1 MQTGRL
7 KHAGSEDGSPT
18 YHVEWACLN
27 TLDFGVPHHRRRI
40 YIVGLR
46 KDCMTKPFTWPP
58 TSKRPIAAS
67 ILDPVC
73 ADVEKDTLGTQLAKA
88 RRRVLRKAFRLI
100 RMKGGSPSKEDWF
113 VDVMSS
119 PKFANGGR
127 KDALPCLTRARGGT
141 HGFWITSRGRFTT
154 TRELIRFQGFK
165 PAALRRLGSKVS
177 DNKLGMALGNAWSL
191 NVASRVLYRAT
202 LACEMGLATTVDPDF
217 WLRRQN

>member
-1 MQTGRL
+1 MSILHACRL
-7 KHAGSEDGSPT
+7 EHAGSEDGTPT

-46 KDCMTKPFTWPP
+46 KDCMTEPFTWPP
-58 TSKRPIAAS
+58 AHSRPLAAS
-67 ILDPVC
+67 IVERVS
-73 ADVEKDTLGTQLAKA
+73 AEVEKDTPGMQLAKA
-88 RRRVLRKAFRLI
+88 RRQVLIKACRII
-100 RMKGGSPSKEDWF
+100 RQKGGRPTKEDWF

-141 HGFWITSRGRFTT
+141 SGFWITSRGRFTT
-154 TRELIRFQGFK
+154 LRELMLFQGFR
-165 PAALRRLGSKVS
+165 PTLRRPGSQVS
-177 DNKLGMALGNAWSL
+177 DRQLGMALGNAWSL

-202 LACEMGLATTVDPDF
+202 RACSIGLATTVDPDF
-217 WLRRQN
+217 WL